1 MRHQCLVRRDDVL
14 AVVEG
19 SVEHLPCDAVGAADQ
34 LDDDVDLGIGRHRRG
49 VLVPAHRREVGA
61 AIAPAIAC
69 RHRGDDDAAGGALS
83 QQVGLPV
90 KQL

>member
-1 MRHQCLVRRDDVL
+1 MRHQRLVRGDNVL
-14 AVVEG
+14 VMTESG
-19 SVEHLPCDAVGAADQ
+19 VEHLAGDAVGAADQ